1 VTTPEQPPS
10 LPPAIDV
17 LGPPQPVERGRRRGT
32 LAAALVGA
40 GALVIAGGAVAVAAL
55 LSGGGAQPEDVLPAQ
70 AMGLVKLDLDPSAGQ
85 KVAIYRLAKRFPT
98 VSDDVRDQGEIK
110 DQLLSALFADVGE
123 LDYASEVQPW
133 IGDRVGAAMVPGAE
147 LPQALVAIAYTDRAR
162 AEAAMRTLQASE
174 DELFYGF
181 SQEADYLL
189 VGSSQAVVDDAVA
202 PAQVLADSDAWQ
214 KGMDA
219 LDGDQIVTAWG
230 DLGAVWAALPP
241 EARAEAAELYGL
253 ETDFALS
260 GTVVAGLRAG
270 DDHVELIGKAIDIES
285 PLQLESAIGGGRG
298 SGLVQGLPAE
308 TVAALS
314 ITNLGAG
321 VAELFDTAFAEQD
334 PLGLVAG
341 AEGLGLTLPDDLRT
355 LLGDE
360 TLVAAFDASAVGL
373 RARTA
378 DVDQAYDAAQS
389 LAALLT
395 GGTDPAQVLR
405 RLDDGL
411 AIGSTPEA
419 LEAITTTDGGLG
431 DSEAFRAAVPDAD
444 EAGYLVYVDVARA
457 IELSGEELGA
467 DAGQLRSF
475 GLSGSGDN
483 RNSTFRLRLTV
494 RD

>member
-1 VTTPEQPPS
+1 VTTPEQPAS

-17 LGPPQPVERGRRRGT
+17 LGAPQPVERGRRSGT

-40 GALVIAGGAVAVAAL
+40 GALVIAGSAVAVAAL

-70 AMGLVKLDLDPSAGQ
+70 TLGLVKLDLDPSAGQ
-85 KVAIYRLAKRFPT
+85 KVAIYRLAQRFPA
-98 VSDDVRDQGEIK
+98 VSDDVRDQDEIK
-110 DQLLSALFADVGE
+110 DELLSALFEDVGQ
-123 LDYASEVQPW
+123 LDYTTEVQPW

-147 LPQALVAIAYTDRAR
+147 LPQGLVAIAYTDRAR
-162 AEAAMRTLQASE
+162 AEEAMRTLQDRE

-189 VGSSQAVVDDAVA
+189 VGSSQEVVDDAVA
-202 PAQVLADSDAWQ
+202 PELVLSDTDAWQ
-214 KGMDA
+214 KGIDA
-219 LDGDQIVTAWG
+219 LDGDQIVTAWS

-260 GTVVAGLRAG
+260 GTVVAGLHAG
-270 DDHVELIGKAIDIES
+270 DDHVELIGKAIDVES
-285 PLQLESAIGGGRG
+285 PLQVESAIGGGRG
-298 SGLVQGLPAE
+298 SGLVQGLPAD

-314 ITNLGAG
+314 VTNLGTG
-321 VAELFDTAFAEQD
+321 VAELFDTAYGEQD
-334 PLGLVAG
+334 PLGLIEG

-373 RARTA
+373 RART
-378 DVDQAYDAAQS
+378 DEVEQAYDAAQS
-389 LAALLT
+389 LVTLLT
-395 GGTDPAQVLR
+395 GGLDPSQTLR

-411 AIGSTPEA
+411 AVGSTPEA

-444 EAGYLVYVDVARA
+444 QAGYLVYVDVARA
-457 IELSGEELGA
+457 IELSGEDLGE
-467 DAGQLRSF
+467 DAAQLRSF